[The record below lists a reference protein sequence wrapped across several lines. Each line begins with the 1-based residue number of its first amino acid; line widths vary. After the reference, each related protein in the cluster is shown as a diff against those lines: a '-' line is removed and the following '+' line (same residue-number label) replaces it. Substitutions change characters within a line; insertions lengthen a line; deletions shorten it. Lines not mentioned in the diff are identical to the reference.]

1 MIPATRKEALA
12 AAAGAGL
19 YGALALGYVN
29 RAAHESGWGPRI
41 MFGAF
46 GLYAAL
52 GAFRMASFRKAASSE
67 APWPHRIVVLLGVLA
82 PLAVRAEGRVL
93 WDGGAWIAA
102 AGALLG
108 ALSAVA
114 LGDCFGILPAV
125 RGVVA
130 RGPYRRIRHPMTT
143 ALFLIAAGYLIS
155 RWSPWNAA
163 ALGAAALL
171 GAAAAFL
178 EERLLG
184 REDSYR
190 DYAARVPWRFVP
202 GVL

>member
-1 MIPATRKEALA
+1 VTGATRKEALG

-41 MFGAF
+41 MFAAF

-52 GAFRMASFRKAASSE
+52 GAFRMASFRKAAAAE

-82 PLAVRAEGRVL
+82 PLGARAEGRVL
-93 WDGGAWIAA
+93 WEGGAWIAA

-108 ALSAVA
+108 AFSALA

-130 RGPYRRIRHPMTT
+130 RGPYRWIRHPMTT
-143 ALFLIAAGYLIS
+143 ALFLIVAGYLVS

-171 GAAAAFL
+171 GGAAAIL
-178 EERLLG
+178 EERLLR
-184 REDSYR
+184 REGSYR

-202 GVL
+202 KII